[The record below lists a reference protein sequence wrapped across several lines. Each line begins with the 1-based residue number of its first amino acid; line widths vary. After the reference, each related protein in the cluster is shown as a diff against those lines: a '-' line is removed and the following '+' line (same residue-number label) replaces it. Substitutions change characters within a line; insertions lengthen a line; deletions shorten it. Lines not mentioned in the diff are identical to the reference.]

1 MLNVLV
7 FLTDCGD
14 GVLETMWKSLPV
26 GFKLYPSMLKLTVSS
41 IIDRLPIII
50 NDQIGNVDIVGRKR
64 VYCGNDLFVRESL
77 TETIPSTYLNQYICS
92 ALWKMSSPWM

>member
-7 FLTDCGD
+7 FLADFGD
-14 GVLETMWKSLPV
+14 GVFETMWESLPV

-50 NDQIGNVDIVGRKR
+50 NYQISNVDVISCKR
-64 VYCGNDLFVRESL
+64 VYCSKDLFIRESL
-77 TETIPSTYLNQYICS
+77 TETIPSTYYC
-92 ALWKMSSPWM
+92 